1 MKFSFKLEGSYQCR
15 NGERL
20 CFGDRALC
28 GQHWHLRV
36 IEFVLRV
43 RKGTLV
49 LVHDV

>member
-36 IEFVLRV
+36 IEFCTAGE
-43 RKGTLV
+43 KTKKDTGASS
-49 LVHDV
+49 